1 MAPVDDSRSTIEWS
15 LIATLHHRPGRPTAV
30 ELVPGAQ
37 RIDVDAWSRS
47 EGWCEHC
54 RTRRTRRTTYLL
66 RRRNGSLAQI
76 GSTCLAEF
84 LGDPDPMRVLGPGSR
99 HRSPRQGHHH
109 QEPHRRPSEY
119 VDAHLY
125 LAHVAQAVFDDGFVS
140 SVGATRGRPATWSRA
155 LATLDVAR
163 SPSSRARRRARQ
175 TVEWVREEVSSRLP
189 LDTFERRLVQV
200 LGQDRLTLRELPTA
214 AAGIYAYHQHLR
226 RQIEARERADEFLGE
241 PGEMITASF
250 VVRRVERVATAGGP
264 VDRHFLRDELGRI
277 AVWDSQNQILPRCS
291 NRLEVVVAE
300 QARIDDRPITV
311 LARCLPAS
319 SEAGSP

>member
-1 MAPVDDSRSTIEWS
+1 MAPADDSRSTIEWS

-30 ELVPGAQ
+30 ELAPGAQ

-84 LGDPDPMRVLGPGSR
+84 LGDPDPMRVLRPGSR
-99 HRSPRQGHHH
+99 HRSPRQRHDHGDA
-109 QEPHRRPSEY
+109 HRRPSEY

-125 LAHVAQAVFDDGFVS
+125 LAHVAQAVFDGGFVS
-140 SVGATRGRPATWSRA
+140 SVGATSGRPATWARA

-175 TVEWVREEVSSRLP
+175 TVEWVRDEVRLRP
-189 LDTFERRLVQV
+189 ALDAFERRLVQV

-226 RQIEARERADEFLGE
+226 RQIEARERAGEFLGE
-241 PGEMITASF
+241 PGEVITGWLT
-250 VVRRVERVATAGGP
+250 VRRVERVATDGGS
-264 VDRHFLRDELGRI
+264 VHRHFLRDELGRI
-277 AVWDSQNQILPRCS
+277 AIWDSQNLTLPRS
-291 NRLEVVVAE
+291 RSILEAVVAE
-300 QARIDDRPITV
+300 QTRIDRRPVTV
-311 LARCLPAS
+311 LARCVRAS
-319 SEAGSP
+319 REEGSR

>member
-1 MAPVDDSRSTIEWS
+1 MAPTGDPRSTIEWS

-30 ELVPGAQ
+30 ELAPGAQ
-37 RIDVDAWSRS
+37 RVDVDAWSRS

-84 LGDPDPMRVLGPGSR
+84 LGDPDPMRVLRPGRR
-99 HRSPRQGHHH
+99 HRSPRQRHDHGDA
-109 QEPHRRPSEY
+109 HRRPSEY
-119 VDAHLY
+119 VDAQLY
-125 LAHVAQAVFDDGFVS
+125 LAHVAQAVFDGGFVS
-140 SVGATRGRPATWSRA
+140 SVGATSGRPVTWARA

-163 SPSSRARRRARQ
+163 SPSSRALRRARQ
-175 TVEWVREEVSSRLP
+175 TVEWVRDEVSLRP
-189 LDTFERRLVQV
+189 ALDAFERRLVQI

-214 AAGIYAYHQHLR
+214 AAGIYAYHHHLR
-226 RQIEARERADEFLGE
+226 RQIEARERSGEFLGE

-264 VDRHFLRDELGRI
+264 VHRHFLRDELGRI
-277 AVWDSQNQILPRCS
+277 SVWDSQNQTLPRCS

-300 QARIDDRPITV
+300 QTRLDDRPITV
-311 LARCLPAS
+311 LARCFPAS